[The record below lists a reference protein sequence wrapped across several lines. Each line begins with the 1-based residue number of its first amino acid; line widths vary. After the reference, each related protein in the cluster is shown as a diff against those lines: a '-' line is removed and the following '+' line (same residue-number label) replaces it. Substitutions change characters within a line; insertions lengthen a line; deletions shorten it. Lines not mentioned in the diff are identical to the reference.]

1 MKYLKKGLY
10 IFIPLLFT
18 LFVAKTYI
26 STNNFSNNL
35 EKILKSSGLNVET
48 GKIKIKGLNK
58 IEIEDLVVK
67 DQSGKEFIR
76 AKKAEA
82 FINLLVPSR
91 ISKVNVY
98 DADVT
103 IERYKNNQMNV
114 YNILKKSDSKVIDR
128 ASRIGKINIID
139 SRLTYKD
146 FSYDK
151 PIEKKMAGVNGEM
164 NVSKS
169 EGFDLKAKAKDKG
182 EEIGIDLSL
191 KKPAKNFLESLFS
204 NKKVE
209 TSKFSLAFDFKNVK
223 LFEEASQFIPYKDV
237 VVYDGILNGNLKIQ
251 PHAITGALDV
261 KNGTMEYKDFDERLK
276 NVNALISL
284 TPEKIKIDA
293 NTKVDEKPVKLNVS
307 LDMKKKIADIEIETN
322 KISFK
327 EINKYKQIKDLK
339 IDADALVDGKIKVSV
354 DIDKKL
360 VSIKG
365 KLKSDNIK
373 YSGYNFKNVT
383 TDLEVTKDKKISFK
397 NTKFIFNENIGGKFK
412 VNTEVLTDVT
422 YDIDKKNGTGTYKLA
437 NLGSDYDISNIS
449 GTYKIKKG
457 GEITSD
463 FTSKELDGS
472 VIIPPS
478 KDKIIVSTRGKEYVT
493 INYDNQKYE
502 LIPSLR
508 TVVYNIKKQELESG
522 SLDVKMKTIN
532 PKYYDG
538 VTANIIIKAGNY
550 IVNGAVNIGKETVNV
565 FGNIDK
571 NMNASLKT
579 SQASIRLE
587 NIMKRYGY
595 NVQGLDGAS
604 LPVRLNLN
612 LSGKVTDL
620 QGDFEVVSNYGNYI
634 AEYEDLYVKGKI
646 KSLQSLDIEAS
657 VKMRELWLEYQ
668 RFKDVYGDLEIKNNI
683 VKLKE
688 LKNDKLV
695 ANIDYN
701 LNSQIINIQ
710 SNLKNYVIYNTTKPE
725 HNVYLDNMDM
735 IVNGKLNSLH
745 GNINITPSKTTI
757 DSRYVGDFAGN
768 IDVLD
773 SVLNFNKIT
782 LRDNQITGEYDLK
795 TGLAD
800 LSLHLDEKELA
811 TLYGIPDLVVNL
823 AGNLNLKGDLN
834 KFNLDGAVVVDNLS
848 YKGYKFPLA
857 MIDMSYNDGDV
868 DKLLKKG
875 TFTLKDFLLIGDAG
889 EELFKTSTTVDL
901 ENLNVDY
908 KAENKTFDLGSVK
921 DLNEKG
927 YNGNINYSFILKGNI
942 DDFFSDLKLNAQDIT
957 LAGLKFNDI
966 DIDTQVNNKGINIGQ
981 LYLDYE
987 NNPLIING
995 FLDFTPIN
1003 YNIGI
1008 LADNFNLKF
1017 LEVNRDVAQAGGIA
1031 NVDILFQP
1039 QKTEGKIKLDAFTYK
1054 TKDKSTE
1061 IENVNADINVEN
1073 RKLKVNDFY
1082 GGYNGGT
1089 FKITGNLDVPGVAPD
1104 FMTSKKIE
1112 LGNFGLNVFLDKVR
1126 YNYSKGVDL
1135 VLSSDIMLTH
1145 ESLMG
1150 NIIVESGVIREVPN
1164 FSFGTTEETAAT
1176 NNKKVEKSIIDGIKD
1191 AFLDKIKE
1199 QYVVDLNISAKKD
1212 LKVDIP
1218 SISLVKN
1225 VKGEIEGGSR
1235 LYYDSGNTNLMGNYQ
1250 LKKGSFELN
1259 NNKFNLESAEIR
1271 FTDPI
1276 ASISESNPFIVISA
1290 TTTVDGEF
1298 IDMTMNGPA
1307 SDPNITFKSSSGLTK
1322 DQILSLL
1329 AFNTK
1334 QTDDKTDLNA
1344 NNTTNQSLVGS
1355 VLDATINQLIFS
1367 PVTDKIERTL
1377 GLTSFSI
1384 KTNFATEMAQEN
1396 YNLLENG
1403 SSTTLYIQDNLY
1415 KDKLFWN
1422 LDLTFPIQ
1430 SSQATTTV
1438 PMNYN
1443 FWLNYKVNQSFGINL
1458 GLETL
1463 GISASSTNQVDKFNY
1478 YGGFDFSARF
1488 DSFEEMLR
1496 QIVPKPKLE
1505 ILSQ

>member
-1 MKYLKKGLY
+1 MRYLKKGLY

-18 LFVAKTYI
+18 LFVVKTYI
-26 STNNFSNNL
+26 STNNFNNNL

-58 IEIEDLVVK
+58 IEIDDLVVK
-67 DQSGKEFIR
+67 DQSGKDFIR

-82 FINLLVPSR
+82 FVNLLVPSR

-98 DADVT
+98 DANIT
-103 IERYKNNQMNV
+103 IERYKDNQMNV
-114 YNILKKSDSKVIDR
+114 YNILKKSNSKVIDR

-139 SRLTYKD
+139 SRLSYKD
-146 FSYDK
+146 FSYEK
-151 PIEKKMAGVNGEM
+151 LIEKKMNGMNGQM

-169 EGFDLKAKAKDKG
+169 EGFDLKAKAKDNG

-191 KKPAKNFLESLFS
+191 KKPVTGLLKSLFS
-204 NKKVE
+204 NKKSE
-209 TSKFSLAFDFKNVK
+209 ASKFSLALDFKNVK
-223 LFEEASQFIPYKDV
+223 LFEEASQFVPYKDI
-237 VVYDGILNGNLKIQ
+237 VVYEGLLNGNLKIQ
-251 PHAITGALDV
+251 PQNITGSLDV
-261 KNGTMEYKDFDERLK
+261 KNGTIKYKDYDDKLK
-276 NVNALISL
+276 NINAIISM
-284 TPEKIKIDA
+284 TPELIRIDA
-293 NTKVDEKPVKLNVS
+293 NTKVENKPVKLDVS
-307 LDMKKKIADIEIETN
+307 LNTKKKIADIGITLN
-322 KISFK
+322 KMSYKQIA
-327 EINKYKQIKDLK
+327 KYKQIKDLK
-339 IDADALVDGKIKVSV
+339 IEANGLIDGKINVSV

-360 VSIKG
+360 VSVEG
-365 KLKSDNIK
+365 KLKSENIK
-373 YSGYNFKNVT
+373 YSSYNFKGIT
-383 TDLEVTKDKKISFK
+383 TDLLMTKDKKISFK
-397 NTKFIFNENIGGKFK
+397 NTKFIFNENIGKKFK
-412 VNTEVLTDVT
+412 VNTVVVTDVT
-422 YDIDKKNGTGTYKLA
+422 YDIDKKNGVGKYKLE
-437 NLGSDYDISNIS
+437 NLGSDYNVSNIS
-449 GTYKIKKG
+449 GSYQIKKD

-463 FTSKELDGS
+463 FTSKELDGTV
-472 VIIPPS
+472 VIPSS
-478 KDKIIVSTRGKEYVT
+478 KDKIIISTKGKEYITVR
-493 INYDNQKYE
+493 YDNKKYE

-508 TVVYNIKKQELESG
+508 TVVYNIKKQEFESG
-522 SLDVKMKTIN
+522 SLDVRMKTLN

-538 VTANIIIKAGNY
+538 LTANIIIKAGSY
-550 IVNGAVNIGKETVNV
+550 IINGAVNLGKETVKV

-571 NMNASLKT
+571 NMNASFKT
-579 SQASIRLE
+579 AESPIRIE

-595 NVQGLDGAS
+595 NVQGLDSAS
-604 LPVRLNLN
+604 LPVHLNLN

-620 QGDFEVVSNYGNYI
+620 QGDFEIKSNYGNYI
-634 AEYEDLYVKGKI
+634 AEYEDLYIKGKI
-646 KSLQSLDIEAS
+646 KSLQRLDIEAS
-657 VKMRELWLEYQ
+657 VKMRELWLKYQ
-668 RFKDVYGDLEIKNNI
+668 RFKDVYGDLDIKNNI
-683 VKLKE
+683 LKIKE
-688 LKNDKLV
+688 LKNDKLI

-701 LNSQIINIQ
+701 LNSQIIDIR

-725 HNVYLDNMDM
+725 HNVYLDNVDM
-735 IVNGKLNSLH
+735 LINGKLNSLK
-745 GNINITPSKTTI
+745 GNINITPSKATI

-768 IDVLD
+768 IDIFN
-773 SVLNFNKIT
+773 SVLSFNKVT

-800 LSLHLDEKELA
+800 ISLQLNEKELA
-811 TLYGIPDLVVNL
+811 TLYGIPDLGVNL

-834 KFNLDGAVVVDNLS
+834 KFNLDGEVVVDNFS
-848 YKGYKFPLA
+848 YRGYKFPLA
-857 MIDMSYNDGDV
+857 MIDMSYKDGDV
-868 DKLLKKG
+868 DKFLKKG
-875 TFTLKDFLLIGDAG
+875 IFALKDFVLIGDAG
-889 EELFKTSTTVDL
+889 EELLKTSTSVDL
-901 ENLNVDY
+901 ANMNIDY
-908 KAENKTFDLGSVK
+908 KVENKMFDLGSVK
-921 DLNEKG
+921 DLSEKG
-927 YNGNINYSFILKGNI
+927 YSGNINYSFILNGNI
-942 DDFFSDLKLNAQDIT
+942 DNFFSDLKVNAEDIV
-957 LAGLKFNDI
+957 LAGLRFNNI
-966 DIDTQVNNKGINIGQ
+966 DIDTQINNKGINIGQ

-987 NNPLIING
+987 NNPLMING
-995 FLDFTPIN
+995 FLDFSPIN

-1017 LEVNRDVAQAGGIA
+1017 LELNKDVVQARGIA
-1031 NVDILFQP
+1031 DIDILFQP

-1061 IENVNADINVEN
+1061 IEDVNADIDVEN

-1082 GGYNGGT
+1082 GGYNTGT
-1089 FKITGNLDVPGVAPD
+1089 FKITGNLDVPGIATD

-1112 LGNFGLNVFLDKVR
+1112 LGNFGLNVFLNKVG
-1126 YNYSKGVDL
+1126 YKYSKGVDL
-1135 VLSSDIMLTH
+1135 VLSSDILLTH

-1150 NIIVESGVIREVPN
+1150 NVIVESGVIREVPS
-1164 FSFGTTEETAAT
+1164 FSLGTTETST
-1176 NNKKVEKSIIDGIKD
+1176 NSNSKKIEKSIIDGIKD
-1191 AFLDKIKE
+1191 AFFEKIKE
-1199 QYVVDLNISAKKD
+1199 QYVVDLNIQAKKE
-1212 LKVDIP
+1212 LKVAIP

-1225 VKGEIEGGSR
+1225 VKGEIVGGSR
-1235 LYYDSGNTNLMGNYQ
+1235 LYYDSGSTNLIGNYQ
-1250 LKKGSFELN
+1250 LKKGSFDLN
-1259 NNKFNLESAEIR
+1259 NKKFNLEMAEVR

-1276 ASISESNPFIVISA
+1276 ANIAESNPFVVISA

-1298 IDMTMNGPA
+1298 IDMMIGGPV
-1307 SDPNITFKSSSGLTK
+1307 SDPIITFKSSSGLTK

-1329 AFNTK
+1329 AFNIK
-1334 QTDDKTDLNA
+1334 QTDGETDLNK
-1344 NNTTNQSLVGS
+1344 NNTPNQSLVGS

-1430 SSQATTTV
+1430 NSKATTTL

-1463 GISASSTNQVDKFNY
+1463 GISTSDTNQVDKVNY